1 MIKKL
6 RAKLI
11 LACMFSLAVV
21 LLVILGGVNLMS
33 YQKVVSDADTVLS
46 LLAANDGAF
55 PKLRAPQEEKDEGY
69 FAPFG
74 TPGGKPNLF
83 NQRIMSPET
92 PYESR
97 FFSVLLGEDGQAV
110 ETDTGQIAAVD
121 AEQAT
126 DYAQKAA
133 ASGKTSGFLDDYRF
147 LVQNESGG
155 IRVIFLDCGRS
166 LSSFRTTLLAS
177 VSLAVLGLAAV
188 LFLLLILSRRI
199 VRPMAESYE
208 KQRQFITDAGHEL
221 KTPMTIISAD
231 ADLAEMECGEN
242 QRLTDIRR
250 QAQRLTALTNDLIY
264 LSRMEE
270 EQPKLQYIDFPIS
283 DVVEEMA
290 QSFAAPARSQDKDFQ
305 VQVQPML
312 SFKGDEK
319 GIRQLVSILLDNALK
334 YSSPGGQLAL
344 RLEKQ
349 GRNLLL
355 TVSNTCAQLM
365 EQDKLPHLF
374 DRFYR
379 TDQSRNSQSGGYGL
393 GLSIAKSIVSAHKGK
408 IRAESPDGTQLTI
421 QVTLAAG

>member
-11 LACMFSLAVV
+11 LACMFSLAMV

-242 QRLTDIRR
+242 QWLTDIRR